1 MAVNVSYNT
10 LYKLK
15 AADGTIRW
23 GPVSRGNCGGL
34 AVDQIDLGVYT
45 ADAVG
50 CTGGGPG
57 AVYKY
62 DANGALVWS
71 TSYSDCANYYV
82 GNGGIA
88 VDTTSGTPGVVLA
101 KTGDL
106 GNLGK
111 VSCIDGSTIFCNF
124 TDDIGRPTIDPAN
137 GNIFDITNAGQNYNY
152 NTIYRATATGR
163 LTSASSCEGYTDLNP
178 ADGMLYRGGS
188 RCGTTLSQMD
198 KNNLGATIWNMDL
211 SGYITS
217 FDALAVQPWNGGYI
231 YVACQSESKIVV
243 VDPATQSVV
252 RTFNTAIGPNYI
264 AVNPNGG
271 NLYIANGS
279 SHFVY
284 AYRPTGSLVWI
295 SPDLGGPVNNIAAAR
310 DIVGNANGDT
320 DCEPNVR

>member
-1 MAVNVSYNT
+1 
-10 LYKLK
+10 
-15 AADGTIRW
+15 
-23 GPVSRGNCGGL
+23 
-34 AVDQIDLGVYT
+34 VDQVDLGVYT
-45 ADAVG
+45 AGAAN
-50 CTGGGPG
+50 CTGGGPE

-71 TSYSDCANYYV
+71 SSYPGCGNYYV

-88 VDTTSGTPGVVLA
+88 VDTTSETPGLVLA
-101 KTGDL
+101 MTGYF

-111 VSCIDGSTIFCNF
+111 VSCIDGSTIFCDQTN
-124 TDDIGRPTIDPAN
+124 DIGRPTIDPAN
-137 GNIFDITNAGQNYNY
+137 GSIYDITNAGQNYNY
-152 NTIYRATATGR
+152 NTIYRATTTGS
-163 LTSASSCEGYTDLNP
+163 LIFASSCEGYTDLNP
-178 ADGMLYRGGS
+178 ADGMLYRGGG

-211 SGYITS
+211 SGYITT

-231 YVACQSESKIVV
+231 YVVSQSDSKIVL

-252 RTFNTAIGPNYI
+252 RTFTVAIAPSYI

-284 AYRPTGSLVWI
+284 AYSPTGSLVWI

-310 DIVGNANGDT
+310 DIAGN
-320 DCEPNVR
+320 E